1 MGTAGE
7 GVAVNQPVRVLLV
20 EDCSAD
26 AELILDELRSSG
38 HVFEFER
45 VDNAGALRTALRSG
59 RWQLI
64 ICDFR
69 MPGFDA
75 LEALAIVKELR
86 LDLPFI
92 VVSGAVGEETAIT
105 AMKAGAH
112 DFVLKDRLARLVPAV
127 ERELREAAVRT
138 ESASIREQL
147 LLSDRLVQIGTLAAG
162 VAHEINNPLSYVIG
176 NVAYVLEE
184 LGGRA
189 AAVDLEVLE
198 ALRQALEGAERIR
211 LTTEDLR
218 VFSRTDDG
226 KPHPVDLRRV
236 LESSIGMAW
245 TQIRHRA
252 RLVKQFQAVPPIA
265 ANENRLGQVFLNL
278 LINAAQ
284 AIPEGNAAGQE
295 ICVSLRQ
302 KGDSVEVEV
311 SDTGLGIAPE
321 MRGHLFEPFFTTKPK
336 DVGTGLGLSI
346 CRKIVLDYKGR
357 IDVRANPDRGTTFSV
372 RLPIA
377 RVEAANSLPAIAS
390 DIPLERG
397 RVLVI
402 DDEPA
407 LVDILSR
414 VLRSEHEVVGFSDA
428 REALALLGT
437 DTRFDAIVCDLMMPQ
452 LSSAEFYAGLCE
464 LSPRLAER
472 VIFMT
477 GGAFTQAAQQFLA
490 SVSNPRLQK
499 PFKPRE
505 LSSLVRDLIAHEARG
520 TYAGSGAGLSASLA

>member
-1 MGTAGE
+1 MSIAGD
-7 GVAVNQPVRVLLV
+7 GSAANQAVRVLLV
-20 EDCSAD
+20 EDCLED
-26 AELILDELRSSG
+26 AELIVDELRTSG
-38 HVFEFER
+38 LVCEFQR
-45 VDNAGALRTALRSG
+45 VDSASALRSALRSG
-59 RWQLI
+59 TWRLI
-64 ICDFR
+64 ICDFT
-69 MPGFDA
+69 MPAFDA

-127 ERELREAAVRT
+127 ERELREAAVRQ
-138 ESASIREQL
+138 EAVSIREQL

-162 VAHEINNPLSYVIG
+162 VAHEINNPLAYVIG
-176 NVAYVLEE
+176 NIAYALEE
-184 LGGRA
+184 LGTRA
-189 AAVDLEVLE
+189 SYVDAEVVE

-252 RLVKQFQAVPPIA
+252 RLVKQFHPVPPIA

-321 MRGHLFEPFFTTKPK
+321 MKGHLFEPFFTTKPK
-336 DVGTGLGLSI
+336 GVGTGLGLSI

-372 RLPIA
+372 RLPIG
-377 RVEAANSLPAIAS
+377 RLEAASAS
-390 DIPLERG
+390 SVVQSDPQLQRG
-397 RVLVI
+397 RVMVI

-407 LVDILSR
+407 LVDIVSR
-414 VLRSEHEVVGFSDA
+414 VLRAEHEVLGFSDV
-428 REALALLGT
+428 RQALAHLAM
-437 DTRFDAIVCDLMMPQ
+437 DTEFDALVCDVMMPQ
-452 LSSAEFYAGLCE
+452 LSSAEFYSELCM

-472 VIFMT
+472 VIYMT

-490 SVSNPRLQK
+490 SVNNPRLQK

-505 LSSLVRDLIAHEARG
+505 LSALVRDLIAHEVPRRAVA
-520 TYAGSGAGLSASLA
+520 TFSANLS